1 MYCFFVLAHEMKKII
16 VINHPQRWILDVPG
30 VDVISP
36 KEYLENET
44 YAKMKNARVF
54 NLCYDYAY
62 QTRGYYVSLLAEARG
77 QKVIPSVK
85 NILDLKAH
93 AIVKSISEAQDEL
106 IQKTFRHI
114 RSSEYVLSVYFGRN
128 FSPQYDKLA
137 HELYMLLQAPMLR
150 ARFVKNG
157 KWELASVKAFPF
169 KEIPEQHIPY
179 VYSFAEQYFMQ
190 KRYDKA
196 RVDKYK
202 YDLAILVNTH
212 EKAAPSNR
220 KAISNFVEAA
230 EKLGCNVE
238 LITKDDYSRLGE
250 FDALFIRETTSVNH
264 HTYKMSR
271 RAQREGLAVIDS
283 PESILKCAN
292 KVYLAELLALNKIP
306 TPKTITIH
314 SENVKGIEKQL
325 GFPCVLKLPDSS
337 FSQGVVKVST
347 PQEMKGKLKAMMKE
361 SDIIIA
367 QEFLPTSY
375 DWRVGVLNNEVLFV
389 CKYYM
394 AKDHWQI
401 INWESKHKG
410 DMTGNF
416 DIFRTE
422 DVPPHVVEV
431 ALKATK
437 LIGNGLY
444 GVDVKEVD
452 GKAYVIE
459 VNDNPNIDAGVE
471 DCLLGEEIYTK
482 IISHLL
488 SMANR

>member
-1 MYCFFVLAHEMKKII
+1 MKKLV
-16 VINHPQRWILDVPG
+16 VINYPQRWVLDVPG
-30 VDVISP
+30 VEVISP
-36 KEYLENET
+36 KEYLELEK

-93 AIVKSISEAQDEL
+93 AIVKSISEAQDVL
-106 IQKTFRHI
+106 IQKTMKHI
-114 RSSEYVLSVYFGRN
+114 RSSEFIMSIYFGRN
-128 FSPQYDKLA
+128 LSPQYDKLA
-137 HELYMLLQAPMLR
+137 RELYKLFQAPLLK
-150 ARFVKNG
+150 ARFVRNAD
-157 KWELASVKAFPF
+157 KWELSSVRTIPF
-169 KEIPEQHIPY
+169 KEIPDHHIPFLY
-179 VYSFAEQYFMQ
+179 QFAEEYFML

-196 RVDKYK
+196 RIDKYK
-202 YDLAILVNTH
+202 YDLAILVNPQ
-212 EKAAPSNR
+212 EKAAPSNK
-220 KAISNFVEAA
+220 KAIANFVEAA
-230 EKLGCNVE
+230 EKQGCYVE
-238 LITKDDYSRLGE
+238 LITKDDYSRIGE
-250 FDALFIRETTSVNH
+250 FDAFFIRETTAVNH
-264 HTYKMSR
+264 HTYRMAR
-271 RAQREGLAVIDS
+271 RAQRDGLAVIDS

-292 KVYLAELLALNKIP
+292 KVYLAELLTLSKVP

-314 SENVKGIEKQL
+314 SENIKGVEKKL

-337 FSQGVVKVST
+337 FSQGVVKVSSAE
-347 PQEMKGKLKAMMKE
+347 EMKVKLREMMKI
-361 SDIIIA
+361 SDLIIA

-394 AKDHWQI
+394 AKNHWQI
-401 INWESKHKG
+401 INWGTKVKN

-416 DIFRTE
+416 DIFKIE
-422 DVPPHVVEV
+422 DVPQYVVDI

-452 GKAYVIE
+452 GKAFVIE
-459 VNDNPNIDAGVE
+459 INDNPNIDAGVE
-471 DCLLGEEIYTK
+471 DSLLGEQLYAT
-482 IISHLL
+482 IIGHLL
-488 SMANR
+488 DNVKR

>member
-1 MYCFFVLAHEMKKII
+1 MKKLV
-16 VINHPQRWILDVPG
+16 VINYPQRWVLDVPG
-30 VDVISP
+30 VEVISP
-36 KEYLENET
+36 KEYLELEK

-93 AIVKSISEAQDEL
+93 AIVKSISEAQDVL
-106 IQKTFRHI
+106 IQKTMKHI
-114 RSSEYVLSVYFGRN
+114 RSSEFIMSIYFGRN
-128 FSPQYDKLA
+128 LSPQYDKLA
-137 HELYMLLQAPMLR
+137 RELYKLFQAPLLR
-150 ARFVKNG
+150 ARFVRNAD
-157 KWELASVKAFPF
+157 KWELSSVRTIPF
-169 KEIPEQHIPY
+169 KEIPDHHIPFLY
-179 VYSFAEQYFMQ
+179 QFAEEYFML

-196 RVDKYK
+196 RIDKYK
-202 YDLAILVNTH
+202 YDLAILVNPQ
-212 EKAAPSNR
+212 EKAAPSNK
-220 KAISNFVEAA
+220 KAIANFVEAA
-230 EKLGCNVE
+230 EKQGCYVE
-238 LITKDDYSRLGE
+238 LITKDDYSRIGE
-250 FDALFIRETTSVNH
+250 FDALFIRETTAVNH
-264 HTYKMSR
+264 HTYRMAR
-271 RAQREGLAVIDS
+271 RAQRDGLAVIDS

-292 KVYLAELLALNKIP
+292 KVYLAELLTLSKVP

-314 SENVKGIEKQL
+314 SENIKGVEKKL

-337 FSQGVVKVST
+337 FSQGVVKVSSAE
-347 PQEMKGKLKAMMKE
+347 EMKVKLREMMKI
-361 SDIIIA
+361 SDLIIA

-394 AKDHWQI
+394 AKNHWQI
-401 INWESKHKG
+401 INWGTKVKN

-416 DIFRTE
+416 DIFKIE
-422 DVPPHVVEV
+422 DVPQYVVDI

-452 GKAYVIE
+452 GKAFVIE
-459 VNDNPNIDAGVE
+459 INDNPNIDAGVE
-471 DCLLGEEIYTK
+471 DSLLGEQLYAT
-482 IISHLL
+482 IIGHLL
-488 SMANR
+488 DNVKR